1 MTAAEHRRTD
11 DPEGQIVERQ
21 RSIKRDAQWGAI
33 RSGGAEIHPFDSDK
47 TPTDAGARGA
57 GAPATRRQKELIATK
72 RAASFGKL
80 EFQQCKRLADFLGGE
95 VP

>member
-21 RSIKRDAQWGAI
+21 RSIKRDAQWGTI
-33 RSGGAEIHPFDSDK
+33 SSGGDSDK
-47 TPTDAGARGA
+47 TPTDAEARGA
-57 GAPATRRQKELIATK
+57 GAPATRWQKELIATK

-80 EFQQCKRLADFLGGE
+80 EFQQCKRLAEFLGAE